1 MQTAGLPSPEYKQ
14 SEFMLY
20 ATLKNKTWGLENS
33 TWESLTTGDQVSDQA
48 GDGAVTSEQANKTSE
63 QANNSSEQAHKTSSA
78 LLKTTQ
84 NKQIILNYLAENGK
98 AGTKVLSA
106 VLSLSQD
113 RVRVILAEMIKDGTV
128 IAEGKT
134 NNRVYRL
141 VIDG

>member
-1 MQTAGLPSPEYKQ
+1 M
-14 SEFMLY
+14 
-20 ATLKNKTWGLENS
+20 
-33 TWESLTTGDQVSDQA
+33 
-48 GDGAVTSEQANKTSE
+48 
-63 QANNSSEQAHKTSSA
+63 
-78 LLKTTQ
+78 KTTQ

-113 RVRVILAEMIKDGTV
+113 RVRVVILAEMIKDGTV